1 MNLDRLKQTLM
12 RHEGTGPVVNRR
24 FFPYKCPAG
33 KMTIGIGRN
42 IQEVGISE
50 AAAEFM
56 LENDIAEAIELCKR
70 LFPVFD
76 ELNDVR
82 QEVLVNM
89 MFNMG
94 YNRFSGFKKFIAATN
109 AKDFKR
115 AAAEMENST
124 WYEQVGKKPGQ
135 RAYDLKMMM
144 LTGYE

>member
-1 MNLDRLKQTLM
+1 MNIERLKQTLIKQ
-12 RHEGTGPVVNRR
+12 EGTGPIIKNRLM
-24 FFPYKCPAG
+24 PYRCTSG
-33 KMTIGIGRN
+33 KLTIGIGRN
-42 IQEVGISE
+42 IEDNGISQAE
-50 AAAEFM
+50 AEFM

-94 YNRFSGFKKFIAATN
+94 YNKFSGFKRFIAATN